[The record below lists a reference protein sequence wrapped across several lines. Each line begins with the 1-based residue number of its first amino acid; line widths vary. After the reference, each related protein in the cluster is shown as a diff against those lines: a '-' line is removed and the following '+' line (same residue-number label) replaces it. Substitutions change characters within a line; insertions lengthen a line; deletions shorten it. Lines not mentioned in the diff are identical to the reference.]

1 MGRPF
6 ARLASSPNESRL
18 QHRSPL
24 NPPRQQRIAIVGVGL
39 IGGSLGL
46 ALRKRGGFEVLGVCR
61 SAESVQRVIKS
72 AVVERATTDLAE
84 AAGWA
89 DVMVFCTPVGEIADG
104 LAKSLA
110 NLQPGAVITDAGST
124 KASLV
129 ATIEAALAKDPGGAA
144 NFVGAHPLA
153 GDHRRGPEAAR
164 ADLFAGRTVVITPT
178 ASTSAHALE
187 TVERM
192 WQTVGA
198 KTRRM
203 SPTEHDAA
211 LARTSHLPHLVA
223 AALAAATPP
232 ELLPLTATG
241 WADTTRV
248 AAGDAA
254 LWRDIYLANSAEVL
268 MALDELEAKLAEYRA
283 ALVANEGPVLE
294 QLLRTGKERRDA
306 VGS

>member
-1 MGRPF
+1 MN
-6 ARLASSPNESRL
+6 SPG
-18 QHRSPL
+18 
-24 NPPRQQRIAIVGVGL
+24 QQRIAIVGVGL

-46 ALRKRGGFEVLGVCR
+46 ALRKRSGLEVLGVCR
-61 SAESVQRVIKS
+61 SAESVQRAVKS
-72 AVVERATTDLAE
+72 AVVDRATTDLAE

-89 DVMVFCTPVGEIADG
+89 DLLVFCTPVGEIAEG
-104 LAKSLA
+104 VAKVLA
-110 NLQPGAVITDAGST
+110 NLRPGAVITDAGST
-124 KASLV
+124 KANIV
-129 ATIEAALAKDPGGAA
+129 ATIEAALTKNIGGAA

-164 ADLFAGRTVVITPT
+164 ADMFAGRTVVITPT
-178 ASTSAHALE
+178 ADTSAAALE

-192 WQTVGA
+192 WQAVGA

-211 LARTSHLPHLVA
+211 LARTSHLPHLLA
-223 AALAAATPP
+223 AALAAATPTD
-232 ELLPLTATG
+232 LLPLTATG

-268 MALDELEAKLAEYRA
+268 TALDALEAQLAEYRA
-283 ALVANEGPVLE
+283 ALVANDGPLLE